1 MDNPTKTK
9 TKSRKCWRFFSR
21 FSTANRF
28 LIRYDCGFDLIIIKF
43 TPKFHQSSF
52 RLSFDTDSSKRTRQK
67 KRIKKVV
74 IYTQFIYG

>member
-1 MDNPTKTK
+1 
-9 TKSRKCWRFFSR
+9 
-21 FSTANRF
+21 
-28 LIRYDCGFDLIIIKF
+28 LIIIKF